1 MKHLENHIYR
11 IISDSGYYYSVRS
24 HPQMEGTTIFVVNGM
39 RSGITTHIIVCDKFN
54 YVSFI
59 SFGSYSIDRIDDLT
73 EALNSLNIMAPLN
86 TKYFYRSHNSSL
98 YSLFSLFV
106 SGSFPDKALV
116 MDALMFNLNS
126 LVNGK
131 KKLDEYKTGTWKP
144 TSEMRKNL
152 AGEYMLYSRQ
162 EMLFD
167 SIKLR

>member
-1 MKHLENHIYR
+1 MKPLENHIYR
-11 IISDSGYYYSVRS
+11 IISDSGYYYRVRS
-24 HPQMEGTTIFVVNGM
+24 HTQMEGTTIFVVNGM

-54 YVSFI
+54 YVSFM

-86 TKYFYRSHNSSL
+86 TKYFYGRPNSSL
-98 YSLFSLFV
+98 YSLFSLFI
-106 SGSFPDKALV
+106 SGSFPNKALV
-116 MDALMFNLNS
+116 MDALMNNMNS
-126 LVNGK
+126 LVKGK
-131 KKLDEYKTGTWKP
+131 EKLDEYKTGTWKP

-167 SIKLR
+167 STKLR